1 VAVLLGLGEKASFD
15 AELAMKLEA
24 LAKQQTAAP
33 MKLPV
38 ILMKAEMSATLPC
51 DGLLLDWRNV
61 LPFLVDKAILPQTRA
76 FAFHAWLAD
85 FMLMVAQK
93 ARHVFGIE
101 EVAFSGGV
109 FQNTL
114 LLRLAKARLGA
125 DNFRVAMP
133 GPIAVNDAGLAIG
146 QLLEVCHG

>member
-1 VAVLLGLGEKASFD
+1 
-15 AELAMKLEA
+15 MKLER
-24 LAKQQTAAP
+24 LAKQQTVMP

-38 ILMKAEMSATLPC
+38 TLMEAEMSATLPS
-51 DGLLLDWRNV
+51 DGLLLDWRSV
-61 LPFLVDKAILPQTRA
+61 LPFLVDEKTLPQTRA

-125 DNFRVAMP
+125 DHFRVVMP
-133 GPIAVNDAGLAIG
+133 GTIPVNDAGLAIG